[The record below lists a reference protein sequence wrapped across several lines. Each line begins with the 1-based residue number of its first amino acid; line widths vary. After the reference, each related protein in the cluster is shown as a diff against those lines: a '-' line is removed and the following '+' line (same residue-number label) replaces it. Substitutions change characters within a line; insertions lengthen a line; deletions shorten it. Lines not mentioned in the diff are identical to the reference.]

1 MPLYEYKCEDCFH
14 VEESLERLNCK
25 FIDCSLCGN
34 RAKRIMSENTFR
46 LRGNGWSYDGYDK
59 GGVRWYKKAGK
70 IHGSAGDRPGSE
82 AAEMPEKYDLNYQMA
97 LNPPEKLSFDDET
110 LKREDYDTYREK
122 EGKKKSYILNPGEE
136 SIKKT
141 LDNSTDTD

>member
-70 IHGSAGDRPGSE
+70 IH
-82 AAEMPEKYDLNYQMA
+82 DLNYQMA